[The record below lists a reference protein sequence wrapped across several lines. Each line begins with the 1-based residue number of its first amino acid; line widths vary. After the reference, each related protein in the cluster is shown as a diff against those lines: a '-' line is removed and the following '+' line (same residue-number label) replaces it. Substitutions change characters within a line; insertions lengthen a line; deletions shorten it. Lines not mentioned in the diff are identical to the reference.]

1 LRPLS
6 ESTDARLERPQV
18 LHWYG
23 KMLLDRANA
32 DDHERARTMLVDA
45 LNEYRQL
52 GMPVHTSATE
62 ALPR

>member
-1 LRPLS
+1 
-6 ESTDARLERPQV
+6 
-18 LHWYG
+18 
-23 KMLLDRANA
+23 MLLDRANA